1 MDQFGV
7 HMNFLGIKHVLAFI
21 FALKILFQMNFY
33 ILSPDRIARTN
44 EPKAMGFC
52 VKNPE
57 TQG

>member
-1 MDQFGV
+1 
-7 HMNFLGIKHVLAFI
+7 MNFLVIKHVLAFI